1 MIGGLPR
8 VCLVGRR
15 SSGSRLANR
24 RLLLAARPQACR
36 RKTTKR
42 HTDTRKTM
50 LARGPPPP
58 PPPPPPPHPPPPP
71 PPPAPPPGAPRP
83 GNGPLSLR
91 DLPSVQDGRKI
102 LPDPGARA
110 RNLAIGT
117 TEPPGRAA
125 KPNGGFFFFMGSA
138 ILRQAWAPGCSFVTA
153 ATSVEHHSQSGERL
167 AMRETQETGMW
178 RCGATRL
185 AYCLSSVASGQSG

>member
-50 LARGPPPP
+50 LARGPLD
-58 PPPPPPPHPPPPP
+58 
-71 PPPAPPPGAPRP
+71 APGGGGRG

-138 ILRQAWAPGCSFVTA
+138 ILRQGWAPGCSFVTA

>member
-1 MIGGLPR
+1 VFVWWAGAAAEAASPTDD
-8 VCLVGRR
+8 CCSRR
-15 SSGSRLANR
+15 DRKRADER
-24 RLLLAARPQACR
+24 RLKGTLTPEKPCLRPGGG
-36 RKTTKR
+36 
-42 HTDTRKTM
+42 
-50 LARGPPPP
+50 RG
-58 PPPPPPPHPPPPP
+58 
-71 PPPAPPPGAPRP
+71 

-138 ILRQAWAPGCSFVTA
+138 ILRQGWAPGCSFVTA